1 MSGQLSKAINE
12 TETVNRRRC
21 RGPVPPR
28 RLRVLQVSKLFHP
41 IFIFLF
47 EKKRVPFLYGSLFF
61 SSLFGGLAGWLAGW
75 LVPYFSFSFVM
86 KRRSSSPSNDPQ
98 LGISHV
104 AAVDA

>member
-1 MSGQLSKAINE
+1 MALCLHVGCAFFKFRNFFILY
-12 TETVNRRRC
+12 
-21 RGPVPPR
+21 
-28 RLRVLQVSKLFHP
+28 LF
-41 IFIFLF
+41 FYLK
-47 EKKRVPFLYGSLFF
+47 KKRVPFLYGSLFF